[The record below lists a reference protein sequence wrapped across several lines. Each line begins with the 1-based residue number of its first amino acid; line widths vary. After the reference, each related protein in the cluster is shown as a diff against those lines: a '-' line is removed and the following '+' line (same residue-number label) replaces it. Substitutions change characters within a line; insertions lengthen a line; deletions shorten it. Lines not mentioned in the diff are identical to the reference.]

1 VARIGG
7 QEGVLGVVRHHI
19 RGSDMADQR
28 AQFIG
33 THEHGLDDKGRM
45 VLPAKI
51 RAQLGETGVIAKL
64 DGCLGLWTHEGF
76 LEVAT
81 LFEEAVHNADTED
94 ATEEALDAMRQ
105 FVGDAVE
112 ITPDQQGRIVIN
124 STLRD
129 YAGLRSDVVI
139 KGLIRRAE
147 IWDRDTWHAKAER
160 GDAAVSRKVRQ
171 LGLTGR
177 PSPR

>member
-1 VARIGG
+1 MAEERAR
-7 QEGVLGVVRHHI
+7 
-19 RGSDMADQR
+19 
-28 AQFIG
+28 FIG
-33 THEHGLDDKGRM
+33 THEHGLDEKGRM

-51 RAQLGETGVIAKL
+51 RAQLGESGVIAKL

-76 LEVAT
+76 YEVAT
-81 LFEEAVHNADTED
+81 VFED
-94 ATEEALDAMRQ
+94 AVEDAETDEEREEALDAMRQ

-124 STLRD
+124 STLRE
-129 YAGLRSDVVI
+129 YAGLGSEVVI

-147 IWDRDTWHAKAER
+147 IWDRATWLDKEAR
-160 GDAAVSRKVRQ
+160 GNAAVTRKVRQ

-177 PSPR
+177 RAPR

>member
-1 VARIGG
+1 
-7 QEGVLGVVRHHI
+7 
-19 RGSDMADQR
+19 MADQR

-51 RAQLGETGVIAKL
+51 RAQLGESGVIAKL

-81 LFEEAVHNADTED
+81 VFED
-94 ATEEALDAMRQ
+94 AVEDAETDEDREEALDAMRQ

-124 STLRD
+124 STLRE
-129 YAGLRSDVVI
+129 YAGLGSDVVI

-147 IWDRDTWHAKAER
+147 IWDRATWLAKAER
-160 GDAAVSRKVRQ
+160 GDVAVSRTVRQ

-177 PSPR
+177 RSAR

>member
-1 VARIGG
+1 
-7 QEGVLGVVRHHI
+7 
-19 RGSDMADQR
+19 MAAEQR

-51 RAQLGETGVIAKL
+51 RAQLGESGVIAKL

-76 LEVAT
+76 LEVANV
-81 LFEEAVHNADTED
+81 FED
-94 ATEEALDAMRQ
+94 AVEDADNEDDKEEALDAMRH

-124 STLRD
+124 ATLRE
-129 YAGLRSDVVI
+129 YAGLGSEVVI
-139 KGLIRRAE
+139 TGLIRRAE
-147 IWDRDTWHAKAER
+147 IWDKDAWTAKAES
-160 GDAAVSRKVRQ
+160 GDAGVSRTVRQ
-171 LGLTGR
+171 VGLTGR
-177 PSPR
+177 RAPR

>member
-1 VARIGG
+1 
-7 QEGVLGVVRHHI
+7 
-19 RGSDMADQR
+19 MAEQR

-51 RAQLGETGVIAKL
+51 RAQLGESGVIAKL

-81 LFEEAVHNADTED
+81 VFED
-94 ATEEALDAMRQ
+94 AVEDAETDDEREEALDAMRQ

-129 YAGLRSDVVI
+129 YAGLGSDVVI

-147 IWDRDTWHAKAER
+147 IWDRDTWHAKAAR

-177 PSPR
+177 RAPRER

>member
-1 VARIGG
+1 
-7 QEGVLGVVRHHI
+7 
-19 RGSDMADQR
+19 MADQR
-28 AQFIG
+28 AHFIG

-51 RAQLGETGVIAKL
+51 RAQLGESGVIGKL

-76 LEVAT
+76 LEVANV
-81 LFEEAVHNADTED
+81 FED
-94 ATEEALDAMRQ
+94 AVEDAETDDEREEALDAMRQ

-112 ITPDQQGRIVIN
+112 ISPDQQGRIVIN
-124 STLRD
+124 STLRE
-129 YAGLRSDVVI
+129 YAGLGSDVVI

-147 IWDRDTWHAKAER
+147 IWDRTTWLAKAER
-160 GDAAVSRKVRQ
+160 GDVAVSRKVRQ

-177 PSPR
+177 RTPR

>member
-1 VARIGG
+1 
-7 QEGVLGVVRHHI
+7 
-19 RGSDMADQR
+19 MAEQR

-51 RAQLGETGVIAKL
+51 RAQLGESGVIAKL

-81 LFEEAVHNADTED
+81 AFEDAVED
-94 ATEEALDAMRQ
+94 ATTEDEREEARDAMRL

-112 ITPDQQGRIVIN
+112 ISPDQQGRIVIN
-124 STLRD
+124 ATLRE
-129 YAGLRSDVVI
+129 YAGLGSDVVI

-147 IWDRDTWHAKAER
+147 IWDRDIWHAKAAR
-160 GDAAVSRKVRQ
+160 GDAAVVRQMRQ

-177 PSPR
+177 RAPRES

>member
-1 VARIGG
+1 
-7 QEGVLGVVRHHI
+7 
-19 RGSDMADQR
+19 MAEQR

-51 RAQLGETGVIAKL
+51 RAQLGESGVIAKL

-81 LFEEAVHNADTED
+81 AFEDAVED
-94 ATEEALDAMRQ
+94 ATTEDEREEARDAMRL

-112 ITPDQQGRIVIN
+112 ISPDQQGRIVIN
-124 STLRD
+124 ATLRE
-129 YAGLRSDVVI
+129 YAGLGSDVVI

-147 IWDRDTWHAKAER
+147 IWDRDTWHAKAVR
-160 GDAAVSRKVRQ
+160 GDAAVVRQMRQ

-177 PSPR
+177 RAPRES

>member
-1 VARIGG
+1 
-7 QEGVLGVVRHHI
+7 
-19 RGSDMADQR
+19 MADQR

-51 RAQLGETGVIAKL
+51 RAQLGESGVIAKL

-81 LFEEAVHNADTED
+81 VFED
-94 ATEEALDAMRQ
+94 AVEDAETDEDREEALDAMRQ

-124 STLRD
+124 STLRE
-129 YAGLRSDVVI
+129 YAGLGSDVVI

-147 IWDRDTWHAKAER
+147 IWDRATWLAKAER
-160 GDAAVSRKVRQ
+160 GDVAVSRKVRQ

-177 PSPR
+177 RSAR

>member
-1 VARIGG
+1 
-7 QEGVLGVVRHHI
+7 
-19 RGSDMADQR
+19 MAEQR

-51 RAQLGETGVIAKL
+51 RAQLGESGVIGKL

-76 LEVAT
+76 LEVANV
-81 LFEEAVHNADTED
+81 FED
-94 ATEEALDAMRQ
+94 AVQDAATDDEREEALDALRQ

-124 STLRD
+124 ATLRE
-129 YAGLRSDVVI
+129 YAGLGSEVVI

-147 IWDRDTWHAKAER
+147 IWDRETWHSRAPR
-160 GDAAVSRKVRQ
+160 GDAAVGRKVRQ

-177 PSPR
+177 RTPRD

>member
-1 VARIGG
+1 
-7 QEGVLGVVRHHI
+7 
-19 RGSDMADQR
+19 MADHR
-28 AQFIG
+28 AHFIG

-51 RAQLGETGVIAKL
+51 RAQLGESGVIAKL
-64 DGCLGLWTHEGF
+64 DGCLGLWTHDGF

-81 LFEEAVHNADTED
+81 VLEDSVED
-94 ATEEALDAMRQ
+94 ATTDDEREEAFDALRQ

-129 YAGLRSDVVI
+129 YAGLGSDVVI

-147 IWDRDTWHAKAER
+147 IWDRNAWNAKEER
-160 GDAAVSRKVRQ
+160 SDAALGRKVRK

-177 PSPR
+177 RSER

>member
-1 VARIGG
+1 
-7 QEGVLGVVRHHI
+7 
-19 RGSDMADQR
+19 MADER

-33 THEHGLDDKGRM
+33 TYEHGLDDKGRM

-51 RAQLGETGVIAKL
+51 RSQLGESGVIAKL
-64 DGCLGLWTHEGF
+64 DGCLGLWTHQGF
-76 LEVAT
+76 LDVAMV
-81 LFEEAVHNADTED
+81 FED
-94 ATEEALDAMRQ
+94 AVEDAETDEEREEALDAMRL

-112 ITPDQQGRIVIN
+112 VTPDQQGRIVIN

-129 YAGLRSDVVI
+129 YAGLGSEVVI

-147 IWDRDTWHAKAER
+147 IWDRSTWHAKEPA
-160 GDAAVSRKVRQ
+160 GDAAVKRKVRQ

-177 PSPR
+177 RNPR

>member
-1 VARIGG
+1 
-7 QEGVLGVVRHHI
+7 
-19 RGSDMADQR
+19 MADER

-33 THEHGLDDKGRM
+33 THEHGLDEKGRM

-51 RAQLGETGVIAKL
+51 RAQLGESGVIAKL

-76 LEVAT
+76 LDVAT
-81 LFEEAVHNADTED
+81 LFEDAVED
-94 ATEEALDAMRQ
+94 AETDEDKEEALDAMRQ

-124 STLRD
+124 STLRE
-129 YAGLRSDVVI
+129 YAGLRSEVVI

-160 GDAAVSRKVRQ
+160 GDAAVTRKVRQ

-177 PSPR
+177 RNPR

>member
-1 VARIGG
+1 
-7 QEGVLGVVRHHI
+7 
-19 RGSDMADQR
+19 MADGT
-28 AQFIG
+28 FIG
-33 THEHGLDDKGRM
+33 THEHGLDEKGRM

-51 RAQLGETGVIAKL
+51 RANLGETGVIAKL

-76 LEVAT
+76 LDVA
-81 LFEEAVHNADTED
+81 AVFED
-94 ATEEALDAMRQ
+94 AVEDAETDDDREEALDAMRQ

-129 YAGLRSDVVI
+129 YAGLGSEVVI

-147 IWDRDTWHAKAER
+147 IWDKATWLAKAER
-160 GDAAVSRKVRQ
+160 GDTAVTKKVRQ
-171 LGLTGR
+171 LGVTGR
-177 PSPR
+177 RNPRTTDTAAPAVTR

>member
-1 VARIGG
+1 
-7 QEGVLGVVRHHI
+7 
-19 RGSDMADQR
+19 MADQR

-51 RAQLGETGVIAKL
+51 RAQLGESGVIGKL
-64 DGCLGLWTHEGF
+64 DGCIGLWTHEGF

-81 LFEEAVHNADTED
+81 ILEDAVEDAATDDDREEAFD
-94 ATEEALDAMRQ
+94 ALRS

-124 STLRD
+124 AELRR
-129 YAGLRSDVVI
+129 YAGLGKEVVI
-139 KGLIRRAE
+139 TGLIRRAE
-147 IWDRDTWHAKAER
+147 IWDRETWLSRAPR
-160 GDAAVSRKVRQ
+160 GNAAVGKKVRQ

-177 PSPR
+177 RAPRD

>member
-1 VARIGG
+1 
-7 QEGVLGVVRHHI
+7 
-19 RGSDMADQR
+19 MALER

-51 RAQLGETGVIAKL
+51 RAQLGESGVISIL
-64 DGCLGLWTHEGF
+64 GDCLGLWTHEGF

-81 LFEEAVHNADTED
+81 ILED
-94 ATEEALDAMRQ
+94 AVEDAPNEDDREEALDALRA
-105 FVGDAVE
+105 FVGEAVE
-112 ITPDQQGRIVIN
+112 ITPDQQGRIIIN
-124 STLRD
+124 AGLRE
-129 YAGLRSDVVI
+129 YAGLGKDVVI

-147 IWDRDTWHAKAER
+147 IWDRDTWLAQGAR
-160 GDAAVSRKVRQ
+160 RNAAVGKKVRQ

-177 PSPR
+177 RGSRD

>member
-1 VARIGG
+1 
-7 QEGVLGVVRHHI
+7 
-19 RGSDMADQR
+19 MAEQR

-51 RAQLGETGVIAKL
+51 RAQLGESGVIGKL

-76 LEVAT
+76 LEVANV
-81 LFEEAVHNADTED
+81 FED
-94 ATEEALDAMRQ
+94 AVEDAETDDEREEALDAMRQ

-112 ITPDQQGRIVIN
+112 ISPDQQGRIVIN
-124 STLRD
+124 STLRE
-129 YAGLRSDVVI
+129 YAGLGSDVVI

-147 IWDRDTWHAKAER
+147 IWDRTTWLAKAER
-160 GDAAVSRKVRQ
+160 GDVAVSRKVRQ

-177 PSPR
+177 RTPR

>member
-1 VARIGG
+1 
-7 QEGVLGVVRHHI
+7 
-19 RGSDMADQR
+19 MAEQR

-33 THEHGLDDKGRM
+33 THEHGLDEKGRM

-51 RAQLGETGVIAKL
+51 RAQLGESGVIAKL

-76 LEVAT
+76 LEVANV
-81 LFEEAVHNADTED
+81 FED
-94 ATEEALDAMRQ
+94 AVEDADNEDDKEEALDAMRH

-124 STLRD
+124 STLRE
-129 YAGLRSDVVI
+129 YAGLGSEVVI

-147 IWDRDTWHAKAER
+147 IWDRDAWNAKAER
-160 GDAAVSRKVRQ
+160 GNAAVSRKVRQ
-171 LGLTGR
+171 LGMTGR
-177 PSPR
+177 RAPR

>member
-1 VARIGG
+1 
-7 QEGVLGVVRHHI
+7 
-19 RGSDMADQR
+19 MADGQR

-33 THEHGLDDKGRM
+33 TAEHGLADKGRM

-51 RAQLGETGVIAKL
+51 RAQLGESGVIAKL

-81 LFEEAVHNADTED
+81 VFED
-94 ATEEALDAMRQ
+94 AVEDAETDDAKADALDTMRR

-124 STLRD
+124 STLRE
-129 YAGLRSDVVI
+129 YAGLGSEVVI
-139 KGLIRRAE
+139 TGLIRRAE
-147 IWDRDTWHAKAER
+147 IWDRDAWYAKAER
-160 GDAAVSRKVRQ
+160 GDAGVGRTVRQ

-177 PSPR
+177 RAPR

>member
-1 VARIGG
+1 
-7 QEGVLGVVRHHI
+7 
-19 RGSDMADQR
+19 MAEQR

-33 THEHGLDDKGRM
+33 TYEHGLDEKGRM

-51 RAQLGETGVIAKL
+51 RAQLGESGVIAKL

-81 LFEEAVHNADTED
+81 VFED
-94 ATEEALDAMRQ
+94 AVEDAETDEDKEEALDAMRQ
-105 FVGDAVE
+105 FVGDAAE

-124 STLRD
+124 STLRE
-129 YAGLRSDVVI
+129 YAGLGADVVT
-139 KGLIRRAE
+139 KGLIHRAE
-147 IWDRDTWHAKAER
+147 IWNRDTWHARAQR
-160 GDAAVSRKVRQ
+160 GDAAVARKVRQ

-177 PSPR
+177 RSPR

>member
-1 VARIGG
+1 
-7 QEGVLGVVRHHI
+7 
-19 RGSDMADQR
+19 MADER

-51 RAQLGETGVIAKL
+51 RAQLGESGVIGIL

-81 LFEEAVHNADTED
+81 ILED
-94 ATEEALDAMRQ
+94 AVEDAATEEDREEALDALRA
-105 FVGDAVE
+105 FVGEAVE

-124 STLRD
+124 ASLRE
-129 YAGLRSDVVI
+129 YAGLRRDVVI

-147 IWDRDTWHAKAER
+147 IWDRDTWMAQGTR
-160 GDAAVSRKVRQ
+160 RNAAVGKKVRQ

-177 PSPR
+177 RGSRD

>member
-1 VARIGG
+1 
-7 QEGVLGVVRHHI
+7 
-19 RGSDMADQR
+19 MAEQR
-28 AQFIG
+28 AHFIG

-51 RAQLGETGVIAKL
+51 RAQLGESGVIGKL

-76 LEVAT
+76 LEVANV
-81 LFEEAVHNADTED
+81 FED
-94 ATEEALDAMRQ
+94 AVEDAETDDDREEALDAMRQ

-124 STLRD
+124 STLRE
-129 YAGLRSDVVI
+129 YAGLGSDVVI

-147 IWDRDTWHAKAER
+147 IWDRATWLAKAER
-160 GDAAVSRKVRQ
+160 GDVAVGRKVRQ

-177 PSPR
+177 RNPR

>member
-1 VARIGG
+1 
-7 QEGVLGVVRHHI
+7 
-19 RGSDMADQR
+19 MADQR

-51 RAQLGETGVIAKL
+51 RAQLGESGVIAKL

-81 LFEEAVHNADTED
+81 VFED
-94 ATEEALDAMRQ
+94 AVEDAETDEDREEALDAMRQ

-112 ITPDQQGRIVIN
+112 ISPDQQGRIVIN
-124 STLRD
+124 ATLRE
-129 YAGLRSDVVI
+129 YAGLRSEVVI

-147 IWDRDTWHAKAER
+147 IWDRDTWHAKEAV
-160 GDAAVSRKVRQ
+160 GNAAVTRKVRQ

-177 PSPR
+177 RAPRD

>member
-1 VARIGG
+1 
-7 QEGVLGVVRHHI
+7 
-19 RGSDMADQR
+19 MAEQR

-33 THEHGLDDKGRM
+33 THEQRLDDKGRM

-51 RAQLGETGVIAKL
+51 RAQLGEGGVIAKL
-64 DGCLGLWTHEGF
+64 DDCLGLWSHEGF
-76 LEVAT
+76 LDVAT
-81 LFEEAVHNADTED
+81 VLEDAVED
-94 ATEEALDAMRQ
+94 ATTDDEREEALDALRQ

-124 STLRD
+124 ATLRA
-129 YAGLRSDVVI
+129 YAGLGSDVVI

-147 IWDRDTWHAKAER
+147 IWDRDAWHAR
-160 GDAAVSRKVRQ
+160 SGGGDVAMARKVKT

-177 PSPR
+177 RARRED